1 MLWKVCKIVF
11 DSIIQCPDSYW
22 TVSVSV
28 KIPFLS
34 LFCHWLEGLLML
46 GSRPLSAAN
55 RVSHSKISVSN
66 PSYLSL
72 TVPWMAGDSEIYN
85 GWL

>member
-1 MLWKVCKIVF
+1 M
-11 DSIIQCPDSYW
+11 
-22 TVSVSV
+22 

-34 LFCHWLEGLLML
+34 LFCSWVGCLLVL
-46 GSRPLSAAN
+46 GYCLMSATN

-72 TVPWMAGDSEIYN
+72 TVLWMEVEGEIYD
-85 GWL
+85 GWLWTARSWGQQTLCLMYPNCSAI